1 MINLIGTYECKVDA
15 KGRLMLPTGL
25 KKQIQPIINE
35 GFIIKRSVFQ
45 KCLELYPM
53 SEWNQEIAGVNKL
66 NRFVK
71 KNTDFI
77 RMFMAGVRTLEIDNA
92 GRILVPKD
100 LVKFSD
106 IKKEIVLASSVN
118 RIEIWNK
125 DLYEEI
131 LNDPNIDFSALAED
145 VMGNVPSD
153 NE

>member
-1 MINLIGTYECKVDA
+1 
-15 KGRLMLPTGL
+15 
-25 KKQIQPIINE
+25 
-35 GFIIKRSVFQ
+35 
-45 KCLELYPM
+45 
-53 SEWNQEIAGVNKL
+53 
-66 NRFVK
+66 
-71 KNTDFI
+71 
-77 RMFMAGVRTLEIDNA
+77 MAGVRTLEIDNA

>member
-15 KGRLMLPTGL
+15 KGRLMLPAGL
-25 KKQIQPIINE
+25 KKQLQPILNE

-100 LVKFSD
+100 LVKFSS
-106 IKKEIVLASSVN
+106 IKKELVLASSVN
-118 RIEIWNK
+118 RIEIWDK
-125 DLYEEI
+125 DRYEDV
-131 LNDPNIDFSALAED
+131 LNDPDIDFGALAED

-153 NE
+153 DE

>member
-1 MINLIGTYECKVDA
+1 MNATCRPEKA
-15 KGRLMLPTGL
+15 
-25 KKQIQPIINE
+25 IQPILNE

-53 SEWNQEIAGVNKL
+53 SEWNQEVEGVNKL
-66 NRFVK
+66 NRFIK

-77 RMFMAGVRTLEIDNA
+77 RIFMAGVRTLEIDNV

-131 LNDPNIDFSALAED
+131 LNDPNIDFGALAED
-145 VMGNVPSD
+145 VMGNVPND
-153 NE
+153 GE

>member
-1 MINLIGTYECKVDA
+1 LDLITGTYDCKVDA
-15 KGRLMLPTGL
+15 KGRLMLPAGL
-25 KKQIQPIINE
+25 KKQIQPILNE

-53 SEWNQEIAGVNKL
+53 SEWNQEVEGVNKL
-66 NRFVK
+66 NRFIK

-77 RMFMAGVRTLEIDNA
+77 RIFMAGVRTLEIDNV

-131 LNDPNIDFSALAED
+131 LNDPNIDFGALAED
-145 VMGNVPSD
+145 VMGNVPND
-153 NE
+153 GE